1 LRLLARSVWATN
13 GARAGDAR
21 ERVWLCLAI
30 TILILRLRFGE
41 AGV

>member
-1 LRLLARSVWATN
+1 MVRGPVTLANA
-13 GARAGDAR
+13 
-21 ERVWLCLAI
+21 VWLCLAI